1 MLVKSNMITQ
11 AVAQA
16 TVENGGNP
24 GSNPGR
30 GIRVQWH
37 FHGVFRCCGELLYT
51 MLFFLTVF
59 LIANDVIKRVI
70 IMKDISKKLFPI
82 LIE

>member
-16 TVENGGNP
+16 AVENGGNP

-30 GIRVQWH
+30 GISYLYKLRLK
-37 FHGVFRCCGELLYT
+37 GKTDRGKEIPKTPLPLSLL
-51 MLFFLTVF
+51 FLTIFYQRKCLNSVNFYF
-59 LIANDVIKRVI
+59 LYER
-70 IMKDISKKLFPI
+70 
-82 LIE
+82 